1 MNISF
6 INNNKL
12 TRKELFNNAENISK
26 TIQLNDSV
34 YKYNFLYIE
43 ADTNL
48 HYALVPIFKKDQN
61 YFRGTG
67 GWSGTSSPNVGTT
80 AIIGDISN
88 DGKTLTINGF
98 LSMVHNSNGNNAESI
113 ERFCKKVIGI
123 R

>member
-6 INNNKL
+6 INNKL

-61 YFRGTG
+61 CFRGIG
-67 GWSGTSSPNVGTT
+67 GWSGTSSPNIGTT
-80 AIIGDISN
+80 AITGDISS

-98 LSMVHNSNGNNAESI
+98 LSMVHNSNSNNAESI
-113 ERFCKKVIGI
+113 ERFCKKIVGI
-123 R
+123 K